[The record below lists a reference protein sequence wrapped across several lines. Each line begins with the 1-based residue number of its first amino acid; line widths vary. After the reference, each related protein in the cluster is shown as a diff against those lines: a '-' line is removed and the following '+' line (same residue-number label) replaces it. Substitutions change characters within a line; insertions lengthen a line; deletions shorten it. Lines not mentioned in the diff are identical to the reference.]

1 MLPVAPF
8 LPCAQ
13 KYAPRKLTLGFPQGL
28 KWGWQATNSSS
39 HLFSL
44 YWGWRQCFLIS
55 SCQQLPLISDTSK
68 LTQSSLSRLSAST
81 LRTLGCSLSDPA
93 DLHDLNS
100 VKSFLTWSSAP
111 LVRLLFPSL
120 KPVCKCRG
128 LGDLAGVKT
137 DAKKILSYLSLAC
150 VCCC

>member
-1 MLPVAPF
+1 MLPVASS
-8 LPCAQ
+8 LPCVQ

-28 KWGWQATNSSS
+28 KWGWQATSSSS

-44 YWGWRQCFLIS
+44 YWERRQCFPIS
-55 SCQQLPLISDTSK
+55 NCQQLLLISDTSK
-68 LTQSSLSRLSAST
+68 LTQSSLSRMSAST
-81 LRTLGCSLSDPA
+81 LGTLGCSLSDPV

-100 VKSFLTWSSAP
+100 VKSFLAWSSAP
-111 LVRLLFPSL
+111 LVQSSFSSL

-137 DAKKILSYLSLAC
+137 DAKKILSYLSLTC